1 MRGVFPVLVSFFLST
16 TASAQQNDPAA
27 AFGARESIEQIS
39 LSPDG
44 TKIAYIAPSKGQAS
58 QLFTVDLNA
67 NGRTSVALTSSGR
80 PDRLGRCGWI
90 SNTRLACNVYGVI
103 SDNQDRSY
111 MSRVFAVDADGKNL
125 KMLSNRQS
133 GSANYMAYSGGGVLE
148 ALKGDGSRVLMARTF
163 VPEEKAGTLIN
174 KTQEG
179 FGVDAVDSETL
190 RATRV
195 VKPIADAVEFLS
207 DGQGQVRIMGLG
219 DYRAGYNTGIIK
231 YRYRPIGSDSWTPLS
246 DYDFQN
252 YIGFNPANIEVAT
265 NSVLG
270 FEKLDGRTAVYRVKL
285 DGSGEKSLVF
295 KHDQVDVDQI
305 ATIGRSR
312 RPVGISYATDRRY
325 ISYFDKDL
333 EALRA
338 KLEKAL
344 PNIDQVSFLD
354 SSEDESVLLLMA
366 SSDTVPGDYYLLD
379 RRTNKLR
386 PLFAARPELEGYRL
400 ASVKSVEVTAADG
413 TKVPAYLT
421 LPPGSTGRNL
431 PALVMP
437 HGGPSARDEWGFD
450 WLAQY
455 FANQGYAVLQPNYRG
470 SWGYGDEWFQ
480 QNGFRSWKTAIGDVT
495 DSGRWL
501 VAQGIADPKKLAIF
515 GWSYGGYAALQ
526 AGVTAPDLFKA
537 IVAVAPV
544 TDLAQL
550 KLEAVGY
557 SNRRLLEE
565 EIGSGPHLK
574 EGSPAQ
580 NAGLISAPVLIVH
593 GLNDVNVNINQS
605 RLMVDR
611 LKDAGRPPEYMEV
624 PELDHYME
632 DSAIRRAMLSRSS
645 AFLAK
650 ALGR

>member
-1 MRGVFPVLVSFFLST
+1 M
-16 TASAQQNDPAA
+16 
-27 AFGARESIEQIS
+27 
-39 LSPDG
+39 
-44 TKIAYIAPSKGQAS
+44 
-58 QLFTVDLNA
+58 
-67 NGRTSVALTSSGR
+67 
-80 PDRLGRCGWI
+80 
-90 SNTRLACNVYGVI
+90 
-103 SDNQDRSY
+103 
-111 MSRVFAVDADGKNL
+111 
-125 KMLSNRQS
+125 
-133 GSANYMAYSGGGVLE
+133 
-148 ALKGDGSRVLMARTF
+148 
-163 VPEEKAGTLIN
+163 
-174 KTQEG
+174 
-179 FGVDAVDSETL
+179 TL

-195 VKPIADAVEFLS
+195 VKPVADAVEFLS

-312 RPVGISYATDRRY
+312 RPVGVSYATDRRY
-325 ISYFDKDL
+325 VSYFDKDL
-333 EALRA
+333 EALRT
-338 KLEKAL
+338 KLERAL
-344 PNIDQVSFLD
+344 PNVDQVSFLD

-379 RRTNKLR
+379 RKTNKLR
-386 PLFAARPELEGYRL
+386 PLFGARPELEGYKL
-400 ASVKSVEVTAADG
+400 ATVKSVEVTVADG

-421 LPPGSTGRNL
+421 LPPGSAGRNL

-455 FANQGYAVLQPNYRG
+455 FAHQGYAVLQPNYRG

-526 AGVTAPDLFKA
+526 SGVTAPDLFKA
-537 IVAVAPV
+537 IVAIAPV

-550 KLEAVGY
+550 RLEGVGY

-580 NAGLISAPVLIVH
+580 NAGQISAPVLIVH
-593 GLNDVNVNINQS
+593 GLNDVNVNVNQS

-632 DSAIRRAMLSRSS
+632 DSQMRRAMLSRSS

>member
-1 MRGVFPVLVSFFLST
+1 MRGVVPVLVSLSI
-16 TASAQQNDPAA
+16 ASSVSAQHIDPAS
-27 AFGARESIEQIS
+27 AFGARQSIESIS

-44 TKIAYIAPSKGQAS
+44 AKIAYVAPGKGQAS

-67 NGRTSVALTSSGR
+67 NGKTWVALTSSGK
-80 PDRLGRCGWI
+80 PDRLGQCGWI
-90 SNTRLACNVYGVI
+90 SNTRLACSVYGVI
-103 SDNQDRSY
+103 SDNQDRNY
-111 MSRVFAVDADGKNL
+111 MSRVFAVDADGKQL
-125 KMLSNRQS
+125 KMLSNRQT

-148 ALKGDGSRVLMARTF
+148 SLKGEANRVLMARNY

-174 KTQEG
+174 KKGEG
-179 FGVDAVDSETL
+179 FGVDEVDSVTL
-190 RATRV
+190 RAKRV

-207 DGQGQVRIMGLG
+207 DGQGQARIMGLG
-219 DYRAGYNTGIIK
+219 DYRAGYDTGIIK
-231 YRYRPIGSDSWTPLS
+231 YRYRPIGSDNWTPLS

-252 YIGFNPANIEVAT
+252 YIGFNPANIETAT

-312 RPVGISYATDRRY
+312 RPVGISYATDRRHV
-325 ISYFDKDL
+325 SYFDKDL
-333 EALRA
+333 EALRT

-344 PNIDQVSFLD
+344 PNVDQVSFLD
-354 SSEDESVLLLMA
+354 SSEDESILLVLA

-379 RRTNKLR
+379 RKTNKMR
-386 PLFAARPELEGYRL
+386 PLFSARPELESYTL
-400 ASVKSVEVTAADG
+400 ASVKSVEVTVADG

-421 LPPGSTGRNL
+421 LPPGSKGRNL

-437 HGGPSARDEWGFD
+437 HGGPSARDERGFD

-455 FANQGYAVLQPNYRG
+455 FANQGFAVLQPNYRG
-470 SWGYGDEWFQ
+470 SWGYGDEWYQ

-526 AGVTAPDLFKA
+526 SGATAPDLFKA
-537 IVAVAPV
+537 IIAIAPV

-550 KLEAVGY
+550 RLDGVGY
-557 SNRRLLEE
+557 SNRRLLEDY
-565 EIGSGPHLK
+565 IGSGPHLK

-605 RLMVDR
+605 RLMVNR

-632 DSAIRRAMLSRSS
+632 DSQTRREMLSRSS
-645 AFLAK
+645 VFLAK